1 MFQLPFTA
9 PELLKNPVSAHPMK
23 RGVRESM
30 KYCIVVLSMIVAGG
44 LMAGCATTPG
54 HVPTFR
60 DAMIEPAELAP
71 EGQASITARIQDEH
85 GIVDRVE
92 VEVAGDPDNAFE
104 LTQVEDGPTSVWTRE
119 VDVPYNVPEGEYTVR
134 FTAYDSRGE
143 VVVVQD
149 ETGSDQPLRATT
161 QMRVVMP
168 EDEGEAAPDESGE

>member
-1 MFQLPFTA
+1 
-9 PELLKNPVSAHPMK
+9 
-23 RGVRESM
+23 M

-44 LMAGCATTPG
+44 FITGCATPG

-60 DAMIEPAELAP
+60 DAVIEPAELAP
-71 EGQASITARIQDEH
+71 EGQASITARIQDHH

-104 LTQVEDGPTSVWTRE
+104 LTQVEDGPTSVWTRD

-161 QMRVVMP
+161 QMRVRMP
-168 EDEGEAAPDESGE
+168 EEEWDDAPEAPEESVD